1 MTTANART
9 IIKNTEVEGVMI
21 EKPTASGTSIKPGTF
36 VARTSADELTPV
48 ATQGLSV
55 PTLLVIEDKF
65 QGDVTSGGGVDTAY
79 AAGAPARAEYC
90 PPGALRY
97 ARVPTGVTLAIGDRL
112 MVNNAGLLVAA
123 TGIGTTPVPKVF
135 ATAEEAG
142 TTSGEQLMLVR
153 IA

>member
-9 IIKNTEVEGVMI
+9 IIKNTELEGVMI

-36 VARTSADELTPV
+36 VIRTSADELNVV
-48 ATQGLSV
+48 ATQGADW

-65 QGDVTSGGGVDTAY
+65 QGDASSGGGVDVAY

-90 PPGALRY
+90 PSGALRY
-97 ARVPTGVTLAIGDRL
+97 ARVPTGVTLAIGDAL
-112 MVNNAGLLVAA
+112 IYNNAGLLIKT
-123 TGIGTTPVPKVF
+123 TGSPLKLV

>member
-9 IIKNTEVEGVMI
+9 IIKNTEVEGPMI

-65 QGDVTSGGGVDTAY
+65 QGDGSTGGVDVAY
-79 AAGAPARAEYC
+79 AAGAPARAEYS
-90 PPGALRY
+90 PAGALRY

>member
-1 MTTANART
+1 MTTALANT
-9 IIKNTEVEGVMI
+9 IIKDTGVEGAMI
-21 EKPTASGTSIKPGTF
+21 ERPTVSGSSIKPGTF
-36 VARTSADELTPV
+36 VLRNSSNELAV
-48 ATQGLSV
+48 VSTQGIAV

-65 QGDVTSGGGVDTAY
+65 QGDGSTGGTDVAY

-97 ARVPTGVTLAIGDRL
+97 ARVPNGVTLAIGDRL
-112 MVNNAGLLVAA
+112 MFNNAGLLVLA
-123 TGIGTTPVPKVF
+123 TGHGTTPVPKVV
-135 ATAEEAG
+135 AIAEEAG

>member
-1 MTTANART
+1 MTTAAART

-36 VARTSADELTPV
+36 VLRTSADELNV
-48 ATQGLSV
+48 VNSQGADL

-65 QGDVTSGGGVDTAY
+65 QGSGSNGGVDVAW

-90 PPGALRY
+90 PSGALRY
-97 ARVPTGVTLAIGDRL
+97 ARVPNGVTLAIGDAL
-112 MVNNAGLLVAA
+112 IYNNAGLLIKT
-123 TGIGTTPVPKVF
+123 TGTPAKIV